1 MGGDPCIAGTRIP
14 VWLLVVA
21 RRIGS
26 NDEDLL
32 KAYPVLRSEDLTN
45 AWAFYRLNRV
55 ETEQQIADNEAV

>member
-32 KAYPVLRSEDLTN
+32 KAYPVLCAEDLTN

-55 ETEQQIADNEAV
+55 EIEQQIAENEAT